1 MTKKTFVPPVFM
13 NKKLILRNTQIAIG
27 LLGSTIPNRYGNGKV
42 QHRHRTYVT
51 ETVTKLLEIILAE
64 VEESD
69 ELIVTKN
76 FQNINPPE
84 ES

>member
-1 MTKKTFVPPVFM
+1 M

-27 LLGSTIPNRYGNGKV
+27 MLASTIPNRYGNGKV

-69 ELIVTKN
+69 DSIITETPIL
-76 FQNINPPE
+76 INPPE
-84 ES
+84 ET

>member
-1 MTKKTFVPPVFM
+1 M
-13 NKKLILRNTQIAIG
+13 NKSLIKKNTQIAIG

-42 QHRHRTYVT
+42 HHSHRNYITQ
-51 ETVTKLLEIILAE
+51 TVTQLLEMILIE

-69 ELIVTKN
+69 ALIIPKN
-76 FQNINPPE
+76 CQDINPPE